1 MNQQRN
7 IHHGFTII
15 ELMLAM
21 SFVAMLLLAI
31 AMTTIQIG
39 NIYNKGITLKQ
50 VNQAGRSLSDE
61 LQRTLAASSA
71 IDVSDTA
78 TSRYQKQPGGG
89 RLCMGRYT
97 YVWNN
102 GKALAGGPGAPAV
115 VNEYAPPAT
124 GDIRFAKVV
133 DTGASLCQ
141 DMSKKIVQEDAT
153 ELLSE
158 GDRNLV
164 VHDFTLRQTIPTD
177 PVTGQALYAITLT
190 LGTNEREQL
199 ATGDTSCK
207 PPAEA
212 GGDTTYCAV
221 NTFDIIAR
229 AGNKA
234 GDF

>member
-1 MNQQRN
+1 MNQQESSQS
-7 IHHGFTII
+7 GFTII

-50 VNQAGRSLSDE
+50 VNQAGRALSDE

-71 IDVSDTA
+71 IDASGA
-78 TSRYQKQPGGG
+78 AGSRYQTQPGGG
-89 RLCMGRYT
+89 RLCMGKYS
-97 YVWNN
+97 YVWNT
-102 GKALAGGPGAPAV
+102 GKALAGGPGAPAI
-115 VNEYAPPAT
+115 VNQYT
-124 GDIRFAKVV
+124 SGTDQIRFAKVI
-133 DTGASLCQ
+133 DSGAALCQ
-141 DMSKKIVQEDAT
+141 DMSKKIVQSDTT
-153 ELLSE
+153 ELLGE

-164 VHDFTLRQTIPTD
+164 VHEFSLVQTVPTD
-177 PVTGQALYAITLT
+177 PVTSQALYAITLT
-190 LGTNEREQL
+190 LGTNDRAQL

>member
-1 MNQQRN
+1 MNQQHN
-7 IHHGFTII
+7 TQAGFTII

-61 LQRTLAASSA
+61 LQRTFAASSA
-71 IDVSDTA
+71 VDVTGTA
-78 TSRYQKQPGGG
+78 GSHYQLLPGGG
-89 RLCMGRYT
+89 RLCMGKYT
-97 YVWNN
+97 YVWNY
-102 GKALAGGPGAPAV
+102 GKALAAGPGAPV
-115 VNEYAPPAT
+115 IVNQYASGT
-124 GDIRFAKVV
+124 DQIRFAKVV

-141 DMSKKIVQEDAT
+141 DMSKKIVQSDAT
-153 ELLSE
+153 ELLDE

-164 VHDFTLRQTIPTD
+164 VHDMTLRQTIPTD

-207 PPAEA
+207 PPAET

>member
-1 MNQQRN
+1 MNQLRN
-7 IHHGFTII
+7 TQTGFTII

-50 VNQAGRSLSDE
+50 VNQAGRSLTDE

-71 IDVSDTA
+71 IDVSGA
-78 TSRYQKQPGGG
+78 TGSRYQKQPGGG
-89 RLCMGRYT
+89 RLCMGKYS
-97 YVWNN
+97 YVWNY
-102 GKALAGGPGAPAV
+102 GKALAGAPGAPAI
-115 VNEYAPPAT
+115 VNQYAT
-124 GDIRFAKVV
+124 GTDQIRFAKVV

-141 DMSKKIVQEDAT
+141 DMNKKIVQSDSI
-153 ELLSE
+153 ELLDE

-164 VHDFTLRQTIPTD
+164 VHDMELQQTVPTD
-177 PVTGQALYAITLT
+177 PVTGQALYALTLT
-190 LGTNEREQL
+190 LGTNDREQL
-199 ATGDTSCK
+199 TTGDTSCK
-207 PPAEA
+207 PPAQV